1 MPATMRDVAKLAG
14 VSVKTVSNVVNDTYP
29 YIRPETRAR
38 VEAAM
43 EDLDYRLNVTARKLR
58 TNRTNL
64 IGLALPELR
73 LPYFAELADE
83 VIRKAADVGLKVI
96 VEQVEASEHVAVESL
111 VGSHTHLVDG
121 AIVAPVGHGDVLSRS
136 APPGF
141 PVVVLGDHRISD
153 EVDQVFLANARGAE
167 LVVEHLISRG
177 ARRIVALG
185 ADPGVAVGTAGERTR
200 GYLNTMER
208 HGILPDD
215 RLIRPTDGWSKAAGA
230 AVIRD
235 LAAEGVEFDAVF
247 GFNDTL
253 ALGALAEL
261 LRSGTRVPEDVQV
274 MGFDDIDDAQYSV
287 PALSTVAVDRAQLA
301 ELAVGIL
308 VRRLRAEADG
318 ATRPDAAAP
327 TGEKV
332 RSGDAARAAVRD
344 AIEVPPRLVLRGSTR

>member
-14 VSVKTVSNVVNDTYP
+14 VSVKTVSNVVNNTYP
-29 YIRPETRAR
+29 YIRPETRAQ

-43 EDLDYRLNVTARKLR
+43 AELGYRLNVTARKLR
-58 TNRTNL
+58 TNRTGL

-96 VEQVEASEHVAVESL
+96 VEQVEAAEHVAVESL

-121 AIVAPVGHGDVLSRS
+121 AIVAPVGHGDVPSQS

-141 PVVVLGDHRISD
+141 PVVVLGDHRIGD
-153 EVDQVFLANARGAE
+153 DVDQVFLANARGAE
-167 LVVEHLISRG
+167 LVMEHLISRG

-185 ADPGVAVGTAGERTR
+185 ADRGVAVGTEGERTR
-200 GYLNTMER
+200 GYLNTLAR
-208 HGILPDD
+208 HEIAVDEA
-215 RLIRPTDGWSKAAGA
+215 LIRPTEGWSKAAGA
-230 AVIRD
+230 AAIRD
-235 LAAEGVEFDAVF
+235 LTAEGVEFDAVF

-261 LRSGTRVPEDVQV
+261 LRGGRRVPQDVQV
-274 MGFDDIDDAQYSV
+274 MGFDDIEDAQYSV
-287 PALSTVAVDRAQLA
+287 PALSTVAVDRSQLA

-308 VRRLRAEADG
+308 VRRLQAVADG
-318 ATRPDAAAP
+318 DAHPGEVARPGAD
-327 TGEKV
+327 
-332 RSGDAARAAVRD
+332 SAVAWD
-344 AIEVPPRLVLRGSTR
+344 AIEVPPRLVLRDSTR